1 MLLIV
6 AGMPRSAST
15 LQSNIAKFILENSNA
30 GEREEWSID
39 WQKDLINLQKM
50 IEDEKVYLLKT
61 HWVTDDVLKMAGKHP
76 DKVSFL
82 VSYRD
87 VRDVAVSMM
96 IKFDY
101 SFDKAVNR
109 IELAIQNIERIRLTD
124 CRVLEQTYHTLR
136 YELESAVMDVNEF
149 LLTDLN
155 ADSLEKIVSEL
166 DIEKAYIKS
175 RMKKIPFEGVR
186 RKLAFLFKTKF
197 PYADSEMMLHA
208 NHVSEHKGETGV
220 WRSQLNQE
228 QVTMMENKF
237 EAWIRT

>member
-1 MLLIV
+1 VLLIV

-15 LQSNIAKFILENSNA
+15 LQSNIAKFILENSNI

-39 WQKDLINLQKM
+39 WQKDLINSQKM

-61 HWVTDDVLKMAGKHP
+61 HWVTDDVLKLAARYP

-82 VSYRD
+82 ISYRD
-87 VRDVAVSMM
+87 IRDVAVSMM
-96 IKFDY
+96 VKFDY

-109 IELAIQNIERIRLTD
+109 IELAIQNIERIRLTG

-149 LLTDLN
+149 LLAGLSADL
-155 ADSLEKIVSEL
+155 LEKVVSEL

-175 RMKKIPFEGVR
+175 RLKKIPFEGVR

-220 WRSQLNQE
+220 WKNKLNQE
-228 QVTMMENKF
+228 QVTILEKQF
-237 EAWIRT
+237 ADWLRA